1 MGWEQHKEMRSEREL
16 GPFCGWPYK
25 HFRHYSFTQREVG
38 DPVDKEMWS
47 GLARRTYSRGR
58 GAEPS

>member
-1 MGWEQHKEMRSEREL
+1 MRSEREL

-25 HFRHYSFTQREVG
+25 HFRHFSFTQREVG

-47 GLARRTYSRGR
+47 DLARRTYSRAR